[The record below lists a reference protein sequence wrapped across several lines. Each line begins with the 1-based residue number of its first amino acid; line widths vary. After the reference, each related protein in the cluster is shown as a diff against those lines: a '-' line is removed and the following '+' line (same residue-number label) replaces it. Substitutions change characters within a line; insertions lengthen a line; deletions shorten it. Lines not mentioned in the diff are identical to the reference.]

1 MISVAIDGPSAAGKS
16 TIAKLA
22 AKELGFIY
30 VDTGAMY
37 RAIGYFMKAKNINL
51 KDKKNI
57 IKALKEINI
66 DINYIEDQQ
75 HIYLNNEDVSEKI
88 RANEI
93 SMAASAVSSIKEVRD
108 FLLDKQRNLAKTRDI
123 IMDGRDIGTVVLP
136 NAQVKIFLTA
146 SLKSRAD
153 RRFKE
158 LKEKNVDISFNEI
171 YNDIKK
177 RDENDINR
185 KIAPLKQA
193 EDAIKLDT
201 SDLTL
206 PQAVDE
212 VINIIKTKESELK

>member
-22 AKELGFIY
+22 AKKLGFIY

-37 RAIGYFMKAKNINL
+37 RAIGYFVKSKNINL
-51 KDKKNI
+51 QDEKNI

-88 RANEI
+88 RSNEI
-93 SMAASAVSSIKEVRD
+93 SMAASVVSKIKEVRD
-108 FLLDKQRNLAKTRDI
+108 FLLDKQRKLAKTNNI

-136 NAQVKIFLTA
+136 DAQIKIFLTA
-146 SLKSRAD
+146 SLNSRAN

-158 LKEKNVDISFNEI
+158 LKEKNVDITFDEI

-193 EDAIKLDT
+193 KDAIKLDT
-201 SDLTL
+201 SDLSL
-206 PQAVDE
+206 SQVVEE
-212 VINIIKTKESELK
+212 VINIIKSKESEFK

>member
-22 AKELGFIY
+22 AKKLGFIY

-51 KDKKNI
+51 QNEKNI

-66 DINYIEDQQ
+66 DINYIEAQQ

-88 RANEI
+88 RSNEI
-93 SMAASAVSSIKEVRD
+93 SMAASVVSKVKEVRD
-108 FLLDKQRNLAKTRDI
+108 FLLDKQRKLAKTNNI

-136 NAQVKIFLTA
+136 DAQIKIFLTA
-146 SLKSRAD
+146 SLNSRAN

-158 LKEKNVDISFNEI
+158 LKEKNVDITFDEI

-193 EDAIKLDT
+193 KDAIKLDT
-201 SDLTL
+201 SDLSL
-206 PQAVDE
+206 SQAVDE
-212 VINIIKTKESELK
+212 VINIIKSKESEFK